1 VLGMGVTIVSFTEE
15 RRHLNEA
22 FMDLT
27 QGGIE

>member
-1 VLGMGVTIVSFTEE
+1 MTDMGVAVVSFTEE

-27 QGGIE
+27 QGGLE